1 MEAQFRQARLL
12 ARSEA
17 HHIAIGQEQL
27 PYPAAAPPEAIG
39 GTAVLQQPLAPP
51 LLQQGVVFADGRVD
65 QADFLVAVAA
75 KAVGAAMQV
84 KALAGLAWNEQL
96 EPFAA
101 LGLASGE
108 PLAQPFNEGRGHGA
122 AVGRRRSRSPPG

>member
-39 GTAVLQQPLAPP
+39 GTAVLQQPMASP
-51 LLQQGVVFADGRVD
+51 LLQQGVVLADGRMD
-65 QADFLVAVAA
+65 QADLLVVIAA
-75 KAVGAAMQV
+75 DAVGAAIEGQ
-84 KALAGLAWNEQL
+84 ALAGLAWNEQL
-96 EPFAA
+96 
-101 LGLASGE
+101 
-108 PLAQPFNEGRGHGA
+108 
-122 AVGRRRSRSPPG
+122 